1 MTHPITNARLR
12 PMMEPILPP
21 VTINIAMTNV
31 YRTIAVWMP
40 VIVVPR
46 SLATVAI
53 DTFMTDESSAIR
65 NCAAQSVRRTAD
77 PAFCAVPAA
86 ADDDIAA
93 TLPGQHTPGVD
104 TAGLGPIPTRSC
116 RVACS

>member
-12 PMMEPILPP
+12 PMIDPTLPP
-21 VTINIAMTNV
+21 VTINIDMTSV

-53 DTFMTDESSAIR
+53 ETFMTEESSAIR
-65 NCAAQSVRRTAD
+65 NCAAQSVSRTAE
-77 PAFCAVPAA
+77 PAFCAAPADD
-86 ADDDIAA
+86 DDDIAA
-93 TLPGQHTPGVD
+93 TLPGQHMPVSDSALARFTP
-104 TAGLGPIPTRSC
+104 
-116 RVACS
+116 